1 MNHNSIL
8 WSPPQFATFLQSRQ
22 TAFLYQK
29 AAPTSPFQKD
39 RCRKNGLTIF
49 FSHRLFRFLQR
60 VQDDSQHK
68 FHKRTAFSQFIRL
81 AKCLVVLFL
90 SGPDQFPYWQ
100 PEKDFILFTQQQ
112 TMPEP
117 AHSPVAIVD
126 ELKLIMENRALNQEM
141 DFRITV
147 PSNQILNLTWDKYV
161 VGHLKWRYVFTHPC
175 PPLLISRHLPRPQ
188 RRILCDHMRCRSAFG
203 WLAYDSPKRPPSK
216 SA

>member
-8 WSPPQFATFLQSRQ
+8 WSPPQFATFPQSRQ

-29 AAPTSPFQKD
+29 SGTHLSFSERQMP
-39 RCRKNGLTIF
+39 LTIF
-49 FSHRLFRFLQR
+49 FCHRLFRFLQR
-60 VQDDSQHK
+60 VLDDSQHK

-81 AKCLVVLFL
+81 AKCLVVLSL

-100 PEKDFILFTQQQ
+100 PEKDLILFTQQQ

-117 AHSPVAIVD
+117 THSPVAIGKRMD
-126 ELKLIMENRALNQEM
+126 ELKLIMENCAFNQGM
-141 DFRITV
+141 NFRITV
-147 PSNQILNLTWDKYV
+147 PNDQILKLTWDKFV
-161 VGHLKWRYVFTHPC
+161 VAHLKWRYVFTC

-216 SA
+216 SV